1 MAFDTSPV
9 EHNLEGICLGVGNTT
24 GVMDRKR
31 GSKTKE
37 KIASQTTHAQHSSP
51 VSYKSVN
58 ASTWFQLLLYYNICA
73 STIYFLIEGYLLIY
87 RLQSFEYRNP
97 LVVLLNVLMF
107 VLWTVGEIF
116 RLYVGFVGNVQEQ
129 VPQLAAFLLV
139 VCILTTPSLLWLTFG
154 QQIENA
160 LPFDLIGGYVQMLF
174 VVVEVIFN
182 VQALRRTIDFQ
193 TAKFFRLTQLENDD
207 QKLD

>member
-1 MAFDTSPV
+1 MP
-9 EHNLEGICLGVGNTT
+9 
-24 GVMDRKR
+24 
-31 GSKTKE
+31 
-37 KIASQTTHAQHSSP
+37 QTVQAQHSTP
-51 VSYKSVN
+51 ISYKSVN
-58 ASTWFQLLLYYNICA
+58 ASTWFQLLLYYNIYV
-73 STIYFLIEGYLLIY
+73 SILYFLIEGYLLIY
-87 RLQSFEYRNP
+87 RLQTFEYQNP

-116 RLYVGFVGNVQEQ
+116 RLYVGIVGNIQEQ

-154 QQIENA
+154 QQTENA

-174 VVVEVIFN
+174 VVMEVIFN

-193 TAKFFRLTQLENDD
+193 TAKFFRLTQLENNS